1 MLIDYLLH
9 EPDAVALVLLVL
21 GVGLTLVV
29 GLVAGSRRDRRDGS
43 AATAEEPGEQERQ
56 VVVTTWPHLLRLELV
71 ASLATLLF
79 VTWWAIGLEVPLG
92 SVADPGVT
100 PKVAKAPWFF
110 VGIQEMLQY
119 FDAWLA
125 GAVLPLLMLAG
136 LCALPY
142 IDHDTTESGRY
153 TLRRRPV
160 ALAVTLALVVLWVLP
175 MVVGLLLRGENWSL
189 QPVWEPQEIDV
200 PPVHEPLLSLATL
213 IDLRGAGQHLLG
225 GGLVLG
231 PFFALVLSWPRARR
245 RPWAARLGPGRYLVA
260 GSLLLLTVG
269 VVLKVVLHMTLDIRY
284 LWVTP
289 WFRI

>member
-1 MLIDYLLH
+1 MFIEYLLN
-9 EPDAVALVLLVL
+9 EPDAVALVLLTL

-29 GLVAGSRRDRRDGS
+29 GLAAGRRRDRHGGS
-43 AATAEEPGEQERQ
+43 SSPSVEDQRQ
-56 VVVTTWPHLLRLELV
+56 AVVTTWPHLLRLELV
-71 ASLATLLF
+71 ATLATMLF
-79 VTWWAIGLEVPLG
+79 VAWWAIGLEVPLG
-92 SVADPGVT
+92 PVADPGVT

-125 GAVLPLLMLAG
+125 GAVLPLLMIGG

-142 IDHDTTESGRY
+142 IDHDTRESGRY

-160 ALAVTLALVVLWVLP
+160 ALAVTLALVGLWILP

-189 QPVWEPQEIDV
+189 QPVWGPQEIDV
-200 PPVHEPLLSLATL
+200 PPVHEPLLSLGAL
-213 IDLRGAGQHLLG
+213 INLEGAGQHLLG
-225 GGLVLG
+225 GSLILG
-231 PFFALVLSWPRARR
+231 PFIALALAWRRARR
-245 RPWAARLGPGRYLVA
+245 RPWAARLGLGRYLVA
-260 GSLLLLTVG
+260 GSLLLVAVG
-269 VVLKVVLHMTLDIRY
+269 VLLKVALHVTLDIRY